1 VIPVLELLI
10 AVGLAL
16 SVIFSIWRISG
27 DLRRIRE
34 HLDFIA
40 PAMRAA
46 WKHQGIDFGVD
57 PDRSRQLAEANAI
70 TRRGVALKRRAG
82 ATPDPSA
89 PGSLGLRS
97 IADIKAAAEK
107 GGTHETRLPPLV

>member
-1 VIPVLELLI
+1 MIGLASLLEL
-10 AVGLAL
+10 ALAL
-16 SVIFSIWRISG
+16 SVVFAVWRIHG
-27 DLRRIRE
+27 HVRAIRE
-34 HLDFIA
+34 HFD
-40 PAMRAA
+40 RV
-46 WKHQGIDFGVD
+46 DGVD
-57 PDRSRQLAEANAI
+57 DRERAKRLAEANAI
-70 TRRGVALKRRAG
+70 ALKRRAG